1 MYRIPP
7 LLWGFFMLHFL
18 GYWVNFQLNDIYIKR
33 ETMKFK
39 ELLKKYKVYI
49 LITLLVILFF
59 RSCSK
64 STQARKSEDNVTQ
77 KEMIIDSLQAVINSN
92 DVIINGFPEILRDE
106 KIKIH
111 QEYDNYISEKDRGDQ
126 LMELHMIIKD
136 NIQVLQNAK

>member
-1 MYRIPP
+1 
-7 LLWGFFMLHFL
+7 
-18 GYWVNFQLNDIYIKR
+18 
-33 ETMKFK
+33 MKFK

-64 STQARKSEDNVTQ
+64 STQVRKSENNVTQ
-77 KEMIIDSLQAVINSN
+77 KEMIIDSLQNVINSN
-92 DVIINGFPEILRDE
+92 DVTINGFPETLRDE

-136 NIQVLQNAK
+136 NIQLLQNGK